1 VLRALGLPEP
11 ALRSGLRMG
20 LGRGTTREEI
30 DFVADRLAEVVR
42 GLRERAPRAAV
53 ATGG

>member
-1 VLRALGLPEP
+1 MLRAIGLPES

-30 DFVADRLAEVVR
+30 DFVADRLVEVVR
-42 GLRERAPRAAV
+42 RLRGRLASV
-53 ATGG
+53 A